1 MNMTADLAAREIS
14 PALRIV
20 DTTLREGE
28 QFARAHFTSEQRRD
42 LARRLDAFGVDILE
56 LPFSKTYRFM
66 PRHKACLV
74 PASPRPVSPA
84 PQSPGQS

>member
-1 MNMTADLAAREIS
+1 MTADIAAREIS

-20 DTTLREGE
+20 DTTLRAGE

-56 LPFSKTYRFM
+56 LPFSKTYY
-66 PRHKACLV
+66 KTGWNAIKSV
-74 PASPRPVSPA
+74 P
-84 PQSPGQS
+84 G